1 MLSSLWG
8 SKPSSSS
15 PSNEPAKP
23 NDQQPS
29 TTTTPPQNQPENQ
42 QPQKDSQFPQ
52 RPLKLLLAGTTFL
65 TLSLY
70 LTRRALRARRLTSI
84 PPYYTSSTYHHP
96 PVNGALDAFEAF
108 NLATI
113 NVVSFAMV
121 GTGGV
126 MWKLGVN
133 DVEDARRITRRFI
146 VEEGTGEGVD
156 GVWGGEVNSG
166 KEEDVEAEKAIERW
180 VVETLGLKGYEE
192 KKREIL
198 EERARTEGGKS
209 ER

>member
-1 MLSSLWG
+1 MFSSLWD
-8 SKPSSSS
+8 SKPPSSSAS
-15 PSNEPAKP
+15 TLSSQTETSTET
-23 NDQQPS
+23 QPS
-29 TTTTPPQNQPENQ
+29 HSANPNELTTTPPQNQKQ
-42 QPQKDSQFPQ
+42 STSPQ

-70 LTRRALRARRLTSI
+70 LTRRALRTRHLAAI

-113 NVVSFAMV
+113 NVVSFGMV

-133 DVEDARRITRRFI
+133 DLEDARRITRRYI
-146 VEEGTGEGVD
+146 GGVGEGIGAD
-156 GVWGGEVNSG
+156 GEVKSG
-166 KEEDVEAEKAIERW
+166 KEEDEEAEKCGG
-180 VVETLGLKGYEE
+180 VSLGVGM
-192 KKREIL
+192 
-198 EERARTEGGKS
+198 RTVLNS
-209 ER
+209 V

>member
-1 MLSSLWG
+1 
-8 SKPSSSS
+8 
-15 PSNEPAKP
+15 
-23 NDQQPS
+23 
-29 TTTTPPQNQPENQ
+29 
-42 QPQKDSQFPQ
+42 
-52 RPLKLLLAGTTFL
+52 
-65 TLSLY
+65 
-70 LTRRALRARRLTSI
+70 
-84 PPYYTSSTYHHP
+84 
-96 PVNGALDAFEAF
+96 
-108 NLATI
+108 
-113 NVVSFAMV
+113 MV

-180 VVETLGLKGYEE
+180 VVETLGLRGYEE

-198 EERARTEGGKS
+198 EERARTEGEKS

>member
-1 MLSSLWG
+1 S
-8 SKPSSSS
+8 
-15 PSNEPAKP
+15 
-23 NDQQPS
+23 
-29 TTTTPPQNQPENQ
+29 TPPQNQPENQ

-70 LTRRALRARRLTSI
+70 LTRRALRSRRLTSI

-146 VEEGTGEGVD
+146 VEEGTGQGD
-156 GVWGGEVNSG
+156 A
-166 KEEDVEAEKAIERW
+166 EAEKAIERW

-192 KKREIL
+192 KK
-198 EERARTEGGKS
+198 
-209 ER
+209 